1 LKEITAAHIGKNLN
15 EKVVIGNIEVC
26 IDKAKAGYEKY
37 TRL

>member
-15 EKVVIGNIEVC
+15 EKVRIGNFEVC
-26 IDKAKAGYEKY
+26 PDRVKAGYEKC